1 MEPLQDGCPGRFR
14 RRLGE
19 LEAPE
24 QPWSERIGDE
34 WEFYGVLCC
43 LGFEIGSPSLK
54 DTIKSSVLL
63 KLFFVSEVHFLLMW
77 FLKRDRAMWD
87 PRIPIWTLFQAT
99 EENTV
104 VLQIIWQVLRKAL
117 FSSGDKV
124 CPNSAIFSNATF
136 PFIWESTPFPSLG
149 SLLKWDVDSYL

>member
-1 MEPLQDGCPGRFR
+1 MEPLQGGCPGRFW

-19 LEAPE
+19 LEAME
-24 QPWSERIGDE
+24 QPWSKRIADE
-34 WEFYGVLCC
+34 WKFYGALCC
-43 LGFEIGSPSLK
+43 LGFEIGSPSSK

-63 KLFFVSEVHFLLMW
+63 KLFLVSEVHFLLMW

-87 PRIPIWTLFQAT
+87 PRVIKTPFGHHFRPLKK
-99 EENTV
+99 TV

-136 PFIWESTPFPSLG
+136 PFIWESSHFLPQLPI
-149 SLLKWDVDSYL
+149 